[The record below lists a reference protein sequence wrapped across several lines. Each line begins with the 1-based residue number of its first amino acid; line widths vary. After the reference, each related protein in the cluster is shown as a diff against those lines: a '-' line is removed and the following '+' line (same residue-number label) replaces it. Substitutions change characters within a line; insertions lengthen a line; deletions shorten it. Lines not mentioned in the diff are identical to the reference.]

1 MRFPIIPDNIRK
13 HQNILLNW
21 PLFFSVAH
29 SDKYLPSAT
38 QSIAAPKP
46 LIAAANN
53 IIVTINVL
61 LKIQDSE
68 VGFYDLNAG
77 SINEATY
84 IV

>member
-46 LIAAANN
+46 TIIFPMYKIAITKYQFNRM
-53 IIVTINVL
+53 
-61 LKIQDSE
+61 
-68 VGFYDLNAG
+68 F
-77 SINEATY
+77 
-84 IV
+84 